1 MKTLKTTIII
11 FLLLMIFNLPSANA
25 QNSKNSISRTGIR
38 VMPQI
43 GLNLTKLTD
52 EPTVDADTYRAGVEI
67 GIWFQSKETI
77 FIQPGI
83 FLAQQGLNRVSIEDI
98 QNNIDTVLSHVDYRA
113 IKIPIMF
120 GIQAFGAR
128 IYTGPNLTYILD
140 SEKPSF
146 TSDEFRNLNLGLN
159 IGAGFNYMLFSF
171 DVRYEYGVSDV
182 FIHKTATA
190 NTLTMSAGLKF

>member
-11 FLLLMIFNLPSANA
+11 FLLLFIFILPSANA
-25 QNSKNSISRTGIR
+25 QHSKPGIR
-38 VMPQI
+38 IMPQI

-52 EPTVDADTYRAGVEI
+52 EPIDDADTYRPGVEI

-83 FLAQQGLNRVSIEDI
+83 FFAQQGLNRVSIKDI
-98 QNNIDTVLSHVDYRA
+98 QNNIDTVLSRVDYRA

-128 IYTGPNLTYILD
+128 IYTGPSFTCILD

-146 TSDEFRNLNLGLN
+146 TSEEFRDLSLGLN
-159 IGAGFNYMLFSF
+159 IGAGFNYLLYSF
-171 DVRYEYGVSDV
+171 DVRYEYGVSDI
-182 FIHKTATA
+182 FIHKTSTA
-190 NTLTMSAGLKF
+190 NTLTISAGLKF